1 MQGINRALEALSGA
15 LDTIGKVVLLITML
29 HVTADVVLRYV
40 FNSPLAGTIEISSFY
55 YMIAVVFLPLAAVEL
70 RNGHISVEIVAQYL
84 SEASQRILIG
94 FVCLL
99 AAVYYGLLTWRMGA
113 VAIEKWHVGETYAS
127 SLDIAIWPPRFL
139 MPLGC
144 GLLVVVLV
152 VKAMRLFAGDSQPL
166 HVAQDEHFEE

>member
-1 MQGINRALEALSGA
+1 MQGIWRALEALSNGF
-15 LDTIGKVVLLITML
+15 DTVGRLVLLITML
-29 HVTADVVLRYV
+29 HVTTDVIMRYV

-70 RNGHISVEIVAQYL
+70 RNGHIAVEIVAQYL
-84 SEASQRILIG
+84 NEHAQRVLIG
-94 FVCLL
+94 CVCLVS
-99 AAVYYGLLTWRMGA
+99 AVFYGLLTWRMGL

-144 GLLVVVLV
+144 GLLVLVLLA
-152 VKAMRLFAGDSQPL
+152 KAARLFGGDSQPL
-166 HVAQDEHFEE
+166 HVEQDEHFQE